1 MKTETGSLVQ
11 KWSVILFPLG
21 FLALIAGMSLIMI
34 GSARESSVESSF
46 GGVVF
51 IGPFPIVFGQGPQS
65 PILLI
70 IGLMI
75 AIVMVLMFL
84 SMLLPRRKVSWEE

>member
-1 MKTETGSLVQ
+1 MKTETGSSAQ
-11 KWSVILFPLG
+11 WSTVLFPLG
-21 FLALIAGMSLIMI
+21 FLTLIAGMVLIII
-34 GSARESSVESSF
+34 GNLQESSFESSF

-65 PILLI
+65 PILLM

-75 AIVMVLMFL
+75 AIAMVLMLL
-84 SMLLPRRKVSWEE
+84 SMFLPRRKVSWEE